1 MNCLV
6 YYFTERDLL
15 EYLAG
20 LEINQ
25 EGNGTEQSDQ
35 EESDKEQSNDLL
47 SDDESE
53 EEEITHAVP
62 FKCIGAAHEKS
73 YQHHLEQA
81 YLALEQ
87 NISVNVRLRPEPL
100 NPRDPTAIGIDLDYG
115 TGWTHVGYIASELCK
130 YLHPLMAAEDIVDM
144 LNISSIGLT
153 F

>member
-1 MNCLV
+1 MIYSGKISNFRHYSLTMNCLV

-20 LEINQ
+20 LEIYQ
-25 EGNGTEQSDQ
+25 EGNDTEQSDQ

-81 YLALEQ
+81 YLL
-87 NISVNVRLRPEPL
+87 L
-100 NPRDPTAIGIDLDYG
+100 NRTYQ
-115 TGWTHVGYIASELCK
+115 
-130 YLHPLMAAEDIVDM
+130 
-144 LNISSIGLT
+144 
-153 F
+153 